1 MKIVYNKL
9 RENAVLPYAATQM
22 SGGLDV
28 TAAHIEHININEVVV
43 YLGFAMQPVSKSI
56 FSDKPKKLGGIAKK
70 PIGCGNYRI
79 RFSPRSSFTG
89 TNWILQN
96 SPCLG
101 DADFRGEYR
110 LRFRAIPTNVETSGS
125 ISVNTEEGYV
135 SINDLDQNLYL
146 TYDEF
151 PYKVGDRC
159 AQMWVEEIIPIEFEE
174 GELPNHTDRV
184 GGFGSTNIK
193 NK

>member
-1 MKIVYNKL
+1 MKIIYNKL

-101 DADFRGEYR
+101 DADFTGEYR
-110 LRFRAIPTNVETSGS
+110 LRFRAIPYNIEEKTNTRSFQENEIEPVLSYEP
-125 ISVNTEEGYV
+125 
-135 SINDLDQNLYL
+135 
-146 TYDEF
+146 F